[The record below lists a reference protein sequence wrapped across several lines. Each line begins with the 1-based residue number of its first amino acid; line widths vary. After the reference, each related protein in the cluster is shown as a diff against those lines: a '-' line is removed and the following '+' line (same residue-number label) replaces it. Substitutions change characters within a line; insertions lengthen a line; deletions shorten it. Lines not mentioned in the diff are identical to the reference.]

1 MSSSPADLL
10 KVMRDETQAAVA
22 AEVRRLH
29 AVIDWC
35 VIHQTDDEGEAS
47 FGDHGIPLAGDGAP
61 WVSEFAVMELG
72 AALGGSTDSAKRY
85 VGAALE
91 VRYRLPK
98 L

>member
-1 MSSSPADLL
+1 MASSPADLL
-10 KVMRDETQAAVA
+10 QVMRDETQAVTA

-29 AVIDWC
+29 AVIEWC
-35 VIHQTDDEGEAS
+35 VAHETHDEGEAS

-72 AALGGSTDSAKRY
+72 AALGVSTDSAKRC

-91 VRYRLPK
+91 V
-98 L
+98 